1 MALLILS
8 GIIGGL
14 GTFFYIVFKMASTD
28 HSTLEVVVDHT
39 GASAVPPVAQNPAPT
54 APITPKVPLSTF
66 CAGIAQFEGANPA
79 NKNPGN
85 CRCSPVG
92 YLPKYGK
99 VLCNPKGFAVFPTI
113 TLGTLYLN
121 EMVHHRIV
129 LHPTWNFYDF
139 FSNYAP
145 STDGNNP
152 KHYAEWISNYCKV
165 LPTTVL
171 STLLT

>member
-1 MALLILS
+1 MTLISLG
-8 GIIGGL
+8 GIIAGL
-14 GTFFYIVFKMASTD
+14 GSLFYIIFKMASTD
-28 HSTLEVVVDHT
+28 HSTLEVVIDHT
-39 GASAVPPVAQNPAPT
+39 DEPIAPPVSAETPAT
-54 APITPKVPLSTF
+54 APITPKVLLSTF

-92 YLPKYGK
+92 YLPKYGR

-121 EMVHHRIV
+121 ELVHHRLV

-152 KHYAEWISNYCKV
+152 KHYAEWIANYCKV
-165 LPTTVL
+165 VPTTIL